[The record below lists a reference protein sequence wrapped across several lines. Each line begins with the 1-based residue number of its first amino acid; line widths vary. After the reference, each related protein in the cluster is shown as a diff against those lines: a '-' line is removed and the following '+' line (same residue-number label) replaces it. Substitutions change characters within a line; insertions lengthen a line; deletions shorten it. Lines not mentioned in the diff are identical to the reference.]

1 MSMTDPYRAAAGL
14 VSAEEEIAARVQQQV
29 LPALRTQL
37 KELGDLQSVW
47 LVNGIEAKVEAAA
60 LAGTPLAGYSAADW
74 ATWGEVLRQLMT
86 WLETPIES
94 LGGAT
99 PGQALIKRYTAVQA

>member
-14 VSAEEEIAARVQQQV
+14 VTAEEEIAVRVQQQV

-60 LAGTPLAGYSAADW
+60 LAGEPLAGYSAADW

-86 WLETPIES
+86 WLETPIEA